1 MKLLK
6 LLETFIDW
14 IDKAAQFQHNLKF
27 DRILLDIR
35 AHYINDDYCS
45 EPIKVKDG
53 FNDSYIK
60 LDKYL
65 LLAGY
70 LNEIH
75 SICKTKSMI

>member
-45 EPIKVKDG
+45 EPIKVKD
-53 FNDSYIK
+53 
-60 LDKYL
+60 
-65 LLAGY
+65 
-70 LNEIH
+70 
-75 SICKTKSMI
+75 